1 VTLVPA
7 AHGGPNPEDDPM
19 RRTILSTTLAAVVML
34 AGALPALAGGHR
46 TVEFAWSDQYTVQH
60 DCGISEAATVE
71 VRGTAHFDGSGEWIR
86 DTVRFSYAATYR
98 GPGGS
103 LSNRTNQV
111 ATFTPTS
118 GTLRA
123 QGTFIHGGHIGN
135 VVHDVGRLVF
145 DMAHGSTL
153 FATPKVIRLDDPDA
167 QARVDQALC
176 DLIG

>member
-1 VTLVPA
+1 
-7 AHGGPNPEDDPM
+7 M
-19 RRTILSTTLAAVVML
+19 RRMILSTTIAAVITL
-34 AGALPALAGGHR
+34 AGALPALAGGDR
-46 TVEFAWSDQYTVQH
+46 SVRFEWSDQYTVQH

-71 VRGTAHFDGSGEWIR
+71 VSGTAYFDGSGKWIK
-86 DTVRFSYAATYR
+86 DIVRFRYAATYR

-103 LSNRTNQV
+103 LSNKTNQV

-118 GTLRA
+118 GSLRA

-145 DMAHGSTL
+145 DMADGSTL
-153 FATPKVIRLDDPDA
+153 FATPKVIPQDDPVA